1 MGFTVQDFHDLIR
14 LLEEREDWRRE
25 LRRLL
30 LTEDLLEVPQRLQE
44 HRAAAEAFYAA
55 TEAHFRQTD
64 AQIAALAEAQRQ
76 TEQVLQTLAQQIQ
89 ALALQNQRLAQHID
103 TLTQRV
109 DALAQRVDDL
119 AQQMVTLTSRVD
131 DLTQRVDA
139 LTQRVDDLAQQ
150 MVTLTR
156 RVDDLTQRVDALA
169 QRVDDLAQQMITL
182 TRRVDDLTQQVAR
195 LTGQAQQ
202 IVQRQDQMQKT
213 LDRLGSL
220 LGPAVEDRMVQALR
234 LWLEDRGWR
243 LQVPVFSLTVNGIG
257 ELDGLVRAYTPEG
270 AEVWLLVSVKSKVWP
285 RDILNFVGFLQ
296 APETAA
302 ALAAEGQPQAMFP
315 VVFGLAVDR
324 RALEQAKQLG
334 VGLLIGAQGMVV
346 PPARWSLQADR
357 LLRVDTSA

>member
-1 MGFTVQDFHDLIR
+1 M
-14 LLEEREDWRRE
+14 
-25 LRRLL
+25 
-30 LTEDLLEVPQRLQE
+30 
-44 HRAAAEAFYAA
+44 
-55 TEAHFRQTD
+55 
-64 AQIAALAEAQRQ
+64 
-76 TEQVLQTLAQQIQ
+76 
-89 ALALQNQRLAQHID
+89 
-103 TLTQRV
+103 
-109 DALAQRVDDL
+109 
-119 AQQMVTLTSRVD
+119 
-131 DLTQRVDA
+131 
-139 LTQRVDDLAQQ
+139 
-150 MVTLTR
+150 
-156 RVDDLTQRVDALA
+156 
-169 QRVDDLAQQMITL
+169 DDLAQQMITL

-302 ALAAEGQPQAMFP
+302 ALAAEGQPQAMWFSGWP
-315 VVFGLAVDR
+315 WIAG
-324 RALEQAKQLG
+324 
-334 VGLLIGAQGMVV
+334 
-346 PPARWSLQADR
+346 RWSR
-357 LLRVDTSA
+357 RSSWEWGCSSAPRGWWSPPRGGPCRPTVSSASTPLPRGAVPGRGSALCAVRNPRPHGSG

>member
-109 DALAQRVDDL
+109 DALA
-119 AQQMVTLTSRVD
+119 
-131 DLTQRVDA
+131 
-139 LTQRVDDLAQQ
+139 QRVDDLAQQ

>member
-1 MGFTVQDFHDLIR
+1 M
-14 LLEEREDWRRE
+14 
-25 LRRLL
+25 
-30 LTEDLLEVPQRLQE
+30 
-44 HRAAAEAFYAA
+44 
-55 TEAHFRQTD
+55 
-64 AQIAALAEAQRQ
+64 
-76 TEQVLQTLAQQIQ
+76 
-89 ALALQNQRLAQHID
+89 
-103 TLTQRV
+103 
-109 DALAQRVDDL
+109 
-119 AQQMVTLTSRVD
+119 
-131 DLTQRVDA
+131 DA